1 MNANLG
7 AEENVRQPMQR
18 HKEEGQLGRRNR
30 KSGAHKGSERTAI
43 IGRRQGTLGIH
54 RHGVLSWL
62 SCLRD
67 SNECQA
73 LPVPEDNAFQAFRP
87 IEHQKGSAIQLSGT
101 LAISRL
107 TNHFPL

>member
-43 IGRRQGTLGIH
+43 IGRRQGTLI
-54 RHGVLSWL
+54 
-62 SCLRD
+62 
-67 SNECQA
+67 NEQ
-73 LPVPEDNAFQAFRP
+73 
-87 IEHQKGSAIQLSGT
+87 
-101 LAISRL
+101 
-107 TNHFPL
+107 TNSHSSTFIVDEI

>member
-1 MNANLG
+1 MFKIFLTKNYALKTTLDG
-7 AEENVRQPMQR
+7 SEVLKVSDEQR
-18 HKEEGQLGRRNR
+18 RT
-30 KSGAHKGSERTAI
+30 HKGM
-43 IGRRQGTLGIH
+43 
-54 RHGVLSWL
+54 WL